1 MSDSIPL
8 PNERKTMDD
17 FDLDYSVV
25 YDRDL
30 AQDWAM
36 TRMADAEMG
45 DL

>member
-1 MSDSIPL
+1 
-8 PNERKTMDD
+8 MDEFD

-36 TRMADAEMG
+36 TSMADAEMG

>member
-1 MSDSIPL
+1 MTLFSDSF
-8 PNERKTMDD
+8 NAGDD
-17 FDLDYSVV
+17 FDHEIEMGLV

>member
-1 MSDSIPL
+1 MNDF
-8 PNERKTMDD
+8 D

-30 AQDWAM
+30 AADWAM
-36 TRMADAEMG
+36 TQMADAEMG